1 MIGDWQFLFTRFLKH
16 LFVYHL
22 LKQSKPRLAT
32 FRELKHVGPEKKHVV
47 VDISIKFGFKSCY
60 IPEFLA
66 VFIVTHLKVVSVL
79 NVHDELDVVAFV
91 VALYIVAVTV

>member
-1 MIGDWQFLFTRFLKH
+1 MI
-16 LFVYHL
+16 
-22 LKQSKPRLAT
+22 
-32 FRELKHVGPEKKHVV
+32 
-47 VDISIKFGFKSCY
+47 CY

-91 VALYIVAVTV
+91 VTLYIVAVTV

>member
-32 FRELKHVGPEKKHVV
+32 FREFKHVGPEKKHVV
-47 VDISIKFGFKSCY
+47 DISIELDFKSKY
-60 IPEFLA
+60 IPEILA

-91 VALYIVAVTV
+91 VTLYIVAVTV